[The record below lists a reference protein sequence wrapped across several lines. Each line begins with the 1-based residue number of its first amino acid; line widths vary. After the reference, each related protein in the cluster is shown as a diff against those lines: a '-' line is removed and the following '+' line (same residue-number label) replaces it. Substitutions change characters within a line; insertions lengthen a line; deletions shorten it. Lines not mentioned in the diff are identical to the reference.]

1 MIKTATTVCGWV
13 IAISRALEE
22 YGVDST
28 PLFQQAGLDQ
38 EKLQDPN
45 TRFEVTKTSRL
56 FQLAAEASND
66 PLFGLNVGR
75 MMRPTSWHALGFS
88 IWAGN
93 NIEEGLLRVEKYF
106 KVFTNCA
113 YARCTRYEDKIRLW
127 GKTYPAYTPIL
138 GDQQYEAFLA
148 TVVLTC
154 RHIYPGRF
162 KPMGIGLPRKEPL
175 EDMGAFERMFKCPIE
190 LNQETI
196 WLDID
201 LQTALEPLPT
211 ANPELAQKND
221 QICAEYIARFD
232 RSDIVNRVYYR
243 LLEVL
248 PEGEPD
254 MESVARSLNL
264 STRTLQRKLKEQGS
278 SYKQLVDDVRKE
290 LALLYIRQSH
300 IPIAEISY
308 RLGFSHVSNFSRA
321 FKRWT
326 QMAPAEC
333 RAQYETSANGTL

>member
-1 MIKTATTVCGWV
+1 MIRTATTVCGWV

-22 YGVDST
+22 YDIDST
-28 PLFQQAGLDQ
+28 PLFEQAGIDLEQ
-38 EKLQDPN
+38 ARDPN
-45 TRFEVTKTSRL
+45 ARFEVTKTSKL
-56 FQLAAEASND
+56 FLLAAQASND
-66 PLFGLNVGR
+66 PSFGLTVGR

-93 NIEEGLLRVEKYF
+93 NIHDGLQRVEKYF

-113 YARCTRYEDKIRLW
+113 YTRCIEYDDKIRLW
-127 GKTYPAYTPIL
+127 GQTYPAYTPIL
-138 GDQQYEAFLA
+138 SNQQYEAFLA

-162 KPMGIGLPRKEPL
+162 KPMAIGLPRKTPL
-175 EDMGAFERMFKCPIE
+175 ENIGRYERMFKCPIE
-190 LNQETI
+190 LNQDTA

-201 LQTALEPLPT
+201 LETAYTPLPT

-254 MESVARSLNL
+254 MESMAKALNL
-264 STRTLQRKLKEQGS
+264 STRTLQRKLKEQDS

-333 RAQYETSANGTL
+333 RSEFEGVSE